1 MGWGD
6 KTIDGAAIE
15 HEERHTNFCEIYVDP
30 EVKGDNP
37 FINKLP
43 ANQELP
49 KFADI
54 KTELPQLAWD
64 ANVKAVAGYYKTWE
78 IAFGNLR
85 QPTEANGFVSNFIDT
100 AFNNHLFMWD
110 SAFITMFGKYAHHCF
125 EFIGT
130 LDNLYSK
137 QMIDGFIGRELSIET
152 GQNHFHR
159 HDPTSTGPNILPWA
173 EWQHYEMSGDK
184 ERLAQ
189 VFVPIL
195 ALHRWIADN
204 RTWKDGTYW
213 GCGWSCGM
221 DNQLRVDKKKY
232 DFSHHSHSSWI
243 DVTLHQYLSATLLV
257 KMQQELGTDED
268 LSDIQAEIVNLK
280 KVVNEKMWDE
290 SRQFYFDTLRDDSF
304 SFIKSIGLLG
314 AINGYGTGGTFAVVY
329 CPS

>member
-1 MGWGD
+1 
-6 KTIDGAAIE
+6 
-15 HEERHTNFCEIYVDP
+15 
-30 EVKGDNP
+30 
-37 FINKLP
+37 
-43 ANQELP
+43 
-49 KFADI
+49 
-54 KTELPQLAWD
+54 
-64 ANVKAVAGYYKTWE
+64 
-78 IAFGNLR
+78 
-85 QPTEANGFVSNFIDT
+85 
-100 AFNNHLFMWD
+100 MWD

-213 GCGWSCGM
+213 AAVGPAVWTISFVSIRR
-221 DNQLRVDKKKY
+221 NTIFHTTAIR
-232 DFSHHSHSSWI
+232 
-243 DVTLHQYLSATLLV
+243 
-257 KMQQELGTDED
+257 LG
-268 LSDIQAEIVNLK
+268 L
-280 KVVNEKMWDE
+280 M
-290 SRQFYFDTLRDDSF
+290 
-304 SFIKSIGLLG
+304 
-314 AINGYGTGGTFAVVY
+314 
-329 CPS
+329 